1 MKDMQHGEPKPV
13 SFFYIL
19 ALASFSVG
27 TASISFCSNQV
38 LPITVKKFT
47 DSTALIGLV
56 LSLQALN

>member
-38 LPITVKKFT
+38 LQLTLRKFT
-47 DSTALIGLV
+47 TSMFLIGLIV
-56 LSLQALN
+56 SLQALN